1 MDFRCATLE
10 DETVSICATP
20 AASYAE
26 RCTVVT
32 GQGVT
37 GQGVF

>member
-10 DETVSICATP
+10 DETVSISATP

-26 RCTVVT
+26 RCTVSDLT
-32 GQGVT
+32 
-37 GQGVF
+37 